1 MTWNNERFLLKGN
14 EIEVKEPRAVSV
26 EWRVERKVE
35 NFGEYSGKEGGKNF
49 RYFTVNKRIS
59 I

>member
-1 MTWNNERFLLKGN
+1 
-14 EIEVKEPRAVSV
+14 V